1 MIRSTAK
8 GNAVGELK
16 ARTGSGTGKAEW
28 HWLAGGS
35 GHLLGLCINFS
46 ALQQGSPAW
55 VSG

>member
-35 GHLLGLCINFS
+35 GHLLRLCINFS
-46 ALQQGSPAW
+46 ALQQGSPA
-55 VSG
+55 